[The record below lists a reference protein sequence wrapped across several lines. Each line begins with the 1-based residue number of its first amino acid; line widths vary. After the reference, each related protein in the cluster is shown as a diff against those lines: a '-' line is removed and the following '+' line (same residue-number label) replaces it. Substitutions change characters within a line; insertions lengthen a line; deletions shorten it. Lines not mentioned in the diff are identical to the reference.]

1 MSMTFDTILYH
12 GAIQPVVRPLV
23 GIGRTDLDFGPGF
36 YVTNDRQQAEKWAR
50 TKANRSKG
58 GIPYI
63 NVYEFNEKAFRA
75 ENYKIL
81 LFPKYDKE
89 WLDFIAQSRKGQQPW
104 KNFDFIE
111 GGIAND
117 QVINTVD
124 LYVDGIYTVT
134 QALDLLVNEKLR
146 HQICIS
152 KQEIIDKYLKFKK
165 SIAL

>member
-1 MSMTFDTILYH
+1 MSITSDGILYH
-12 GAIQPVVRPLV
+12 GATQPVLNPLV

-36 YVTNDRQQAEKWAR
+36 YVTNDRQQAENWAR
-50 TKANRSKG
+50 TKASRSANA
-58 GIPYI
+58 IPYI
-63 NVYEFNEKAFRA
+63 NIYEFNVIGFSAKDYRTLF
-75 ENYKIL
+75 
-81 LFPKYDKE
+81 FPKYDKE
-89 WLDFIAQSRKGQQPW
+89 WLDFIAQSRKGEQPW
-104 KNFDFIE
+104 KEFDFIE

-124 LYVDGIYTVT
+124 LYVDGIYTVS

-152 KQEIIDKYLKFKK
+152 KQEIIDKYLTFKE